1 MQLVLLVT
9 NDCGLCAGEIEK
21 LKVKYGP
28 EIKTEEVAIYN
39 IDDNEKSKEFWI
51 TNNLPTPPVLVLVTD
66 DAKYVATLPIDA
78 VLSATMEKANA

>member
-21 LKVKYGP
+21 LKAKYSP

-39 IDDNEKSKEFWI
+39 IDDNEDSKEFWI
-51 TNNLPTPPVLVLVTD
+51 KNNLPTPPVLVLVTD
-66 DAKYVATLPIDA
+66 DAKYVATLPIDT
-78 VLSATMEKANA
+78 VLSATMEKTNA